1 MKIALFRQNMFHLF
15 INIQVCVRPMQAWK
29 TGVTANVMI
38 TKINFLIVFMT
49 GKNMTSVDMSL

>member
-38 TKINFLIVFMT
+38 TNINFLIVFMT
-49 GKNMTSVDMSL
+49 RKT